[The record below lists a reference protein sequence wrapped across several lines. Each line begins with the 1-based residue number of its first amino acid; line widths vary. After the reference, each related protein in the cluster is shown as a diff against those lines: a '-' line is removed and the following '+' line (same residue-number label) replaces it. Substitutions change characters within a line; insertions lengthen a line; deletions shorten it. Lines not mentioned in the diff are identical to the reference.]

1 MEYCFEIKSSYSLV
15 QKKIQPLNFKGC
27 ITILIYRQ
35 FYSLL
40 PVNNLYRIRITAST
54 IKIWIIL
61 PKSGNAKYPTSHP
74 ITSNTTISQIKS
86 LIRVVFGAT

>member
-1 MEYCFEIKSSYSLV
+1 MIKSNYSLV
-15 QKKIQPLNFKGC
+15 QKKYSLLDLKGC
-27 ITILIYRQ
+27 IINLTYRL